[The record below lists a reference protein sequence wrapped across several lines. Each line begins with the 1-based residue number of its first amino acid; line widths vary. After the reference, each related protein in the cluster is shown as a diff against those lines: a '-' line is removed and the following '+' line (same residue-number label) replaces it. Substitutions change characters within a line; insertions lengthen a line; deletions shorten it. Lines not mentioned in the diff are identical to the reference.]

1 MFQVSVSLP
10 SGRSEA
16 LCVARLAT
24 VKDLIVLAQESFGQG
39 FLKLVTERGRAL
51 TNLTESLEAS
61 GIRDGDHFTAVVL
74 QAKVVAT
81 HKAFGMWSL
90 KQTAYPVPA
99 AHGHMGQVALGTG
112 DAVSPDDLK
121 TRFDASSAPQCLLRR
136 PRRDAA
142 GRDSAPETT
151 STAREL
157 HVGTPWELFSPSF
170 IGAPFEFDRFDEF
183 FRMVSAVHEDGVHGA
198 RVSLR
203 RRLYSEVRQSVPEK
217 SDKAVCFA
225 FVAGK
230 CAFGRQCHDKHPDV
244 CEASCQTIKER
255 YSKIDCQWG
264 RNCRTEGCLY
274 RHPSD
279 EPVGPALTL
288 ELKPQPAAET
298 SGEEYKQEEK
308 TKHNIYK

>member
-1 MFQVSVSLP
+1 M
-10 SGRSEA
+10 
-16 LCVARLAT
+16 
-24 VKDLIVLAQESFGQG
+24 
-39 FLKLVTERGRAL
+39 
-51 TNLTESLEAS
+51 
-61 GIRDGDHFTAVVL
+61 
-74 QAKVVAT
+74 
-81 HKAFGMWSL
+81 SL

-203 RRLYSEVRQSVPEK
+203 RRLYSEV
-217 SDKAVCFA
+217 CFA

-230 CAFGRQCHDKHPDV
+230 CAFGRQCHDKHPD
-244 CEASCQTIKER
+244 EAEEIDKSTKE
-255 YSKIDCQWG
+255 DG
-264 RNCRTEGCLY
+264 M
-274 RHPSD
+274 H
-279 EPVGPALTL
+279 
-288 ELKPQPAAET
+288 
-298 SGEEYKQEEK
+298 
-308 TKHNIYK
+308 